1 MRLTVPQADLL
12 PALQSV
18 SRSVGIRSTLPVLA
32 NVLIQADDNQLVL
45 SSTNLEIG
53 VIKTLKAEISEPG
66 AVTIPAKTLV
76 EVIASLSGEIVT
88 LEASEAQIH
97 ISTKKFKASLN
108 GIPATEFPNIP
119 LASEGGIS
127 INPKVLQQA
136 LPEITFAA
144 ASDDGRPILTGILTQ
159 LKKSTLE
166 LVATDGFR
174 LSHKTLPVDQTTDLD
189 VLIPRRTFEEVVRL
203 ISEEKTDTTLEIATS
218 EGQNQIVFKIGDTQ
232 LSSRLIEGQFP
243 NWERIVPTTF
253 ESTATVDRSDLLKAV
268 KLASVFA
275 RDNSNIIRISCSS
288 EGLTLTSEA
297 KELGGQETQIEATVE
312 GKDLTVAFN
321 SRFLIESLSSCP
333 GDQVVIQF
341 SGSLSPALIKPI
353 KEAGLEYVIMPVR
366 LA

>member
-1 MRLTVPQADLL
+1 M
-12 PALQSV
+12 
-18 SRSVGIRSTLPVLA
+18 
-32 NVLIQADDNQLVL
+32 
-45 SSTNLEIG
+45 
-53 VIKTLKAEISEPG
+53 
-66 AVTIPAKTLV
+66 
-76 EVIASLSGEIVT
+76 
-88 LEASEAQIH
+88 
-97 ISTKKFKASLN
+97 
-108 GIPATEFPNIP
+108 
-119 LASEGGIS
+119 
-127 INPKVLQQA
+127 
-136 LPEITFAA
+136 
-144 ASDDGRPILTGILTQ
+144 
-159 LKKSTLE
+159 
-166 LVATDGFR
+166 ATDGFR